1 MRTTLRVLI
10 VEDSEDDAMLLL
22 QALRRGAWKV
32 THERVDTPAAMSA
45 ALDKGGWDLIIA
57 DYSMPQFSG
66 PAALALAIGR
76 ASDLPFILISGAVGE
91 ETAVQSMK
99 AGADDYIS
107 KGNLARLVHVVER
120 ELHKADGLRDA
131 RRIEEQLRR
140 RETHLAYA
148 LKLAQVG
155 TWHLDMR
162 NSAAVW
168 SDEACRIIGFKV
180 EQSAPAFEDLLARLY
195 PKDRTVLTDLLRHPD
210 TKQFAQDLQMIRA
223 DGAAHFVHIRGD
235 IIRDGNAVPLEA
247 AGMIQ
252 DITDRRLAE
261 QELELSEVRYR
272 RMFESSQDGILLL
285 DAQSAKVL
293 DVNRF
298 MVDLLGYSREYFL
311 GKELWEIGVFKD
323 AESSKTAMLTLQ
335 RLGGIRYEDLPLE
348 HADGRQ
354 IPVEFVS
361 NVYREGRRSVI
372 QCNIRDITERKRFE
386 RALQEKNAE
395 MENANLAKDRFLAS
409 MSHELR
415 TPLNAILGFTGTLL
429 MRLPG
434 PLTGDQEKQLRTV
447 KTSGKHLLSLIND
460 LLDLAKIESGKV
472 DLNQEEVVC
481 QSVLDEVKAA
491 LLPLAAAKSL
501 AFEVKTP
508 RPDVKVRT
516 DRRAF
521 TQILL
526 NLVNNAIKF
535 TEKGGIAVNLERGGS
550 NGDSYVTVRIVDTGI
565 GIRAEDQTHLFQA
578 FEQVTAGGQRHEGTG
593 LGLHLSQ
600 KLAILLGGRLDF
612 ISEFGKGSTFT
623 FTLKEH

>member
-1 MRTTLRVLI
+1 
-10 VEDSEDDAMLLL
+10 
-22 QALRRGAWKV
+22 
-32 THERVDTPAAMSA
+32 
-45 ALDKGGWDLIIA
+45 
-57 DYSMPQFSG
+57 
-66 PAALALAIGR
+66 
-76 ASDLPFILISGAVGE
+76 
-91 ETAVQSMK
+91 
-99 AGADDYIS
+99 
-107 KGNLARLVHVVER
+107 
-120 ELHKADGLRDA
+120 
-131 RRIEEQLRR
+131 
-140 RETHLAYA
+140 
-148 LKLAQVG
+148 
-155 TWHLDMR
+155 
-162 NSAAVW
+162 
-168 SDEACRIIGFKV
+168 
-180 EQSAPAFEDLLARLY
+180 
-195 PKDRTVLTDLLRHPD
+195 
-210 TKQFAQDLQMIRA
+210 
-223 DGAAHFVHIRGD
+223 
-235 IIRDGNAVPLEA
+235 
-247 AGMIQ
+247 
-252 DITDRRLAE
+252 
-261 QELELSEVRYR
+261 
-272 RMFESSQDGILLL
+272 MFESSQDGILLL

-323 AESSKTAMLTLQ
+323 AESSKTAMATLQ
-335 RLGGIRYEDLPLE
+335 RTGGIRYEDLPLE

-361 NVYREGRRSVI
+361 NVYREGPRSVI
-372 QCNIRDITERKRFE
+372 QCNIRDITERKRFAQ
-386 RALQEKNAE
+386 ALQEKNAE

-429 MRLPG
+429 MKLPG
-434 PLTGDQEKQLRTV
+434 PLTDDQEKQLRTV

-491 LLPLAAAKSL
+491 LLPLAAAKAL
-501 AFEVKTP
+501 AFEVKAP

-535 TEKGGIAVNLERGGS
+535 TEKGGIAINLERGGS
-550 NGDSYVTVRIVDTGI
+550 NGDSYVTVRIIDTGI
-565 GIRAEDQTHLFQA
+565 GIRAEDQTQLFRA

-600 KLAILLGGRLDF
+600 KLAVLLGGRIDF
-612 ISEFGKGSTFT
+612 TSEFGNGSTFT